1 MINKGSEIL
10 TLTINKYYHWRK
22 RDNKQTTKYNRDLLN
37 IVRLIIRF
45 QIDLYMIVPI
55 KIPNKRQTD
64 EKLFGDPRDR
74 HRRRLDEIK
83 NTEILKNKMRVHT
96 VSIGYHCGDDQV
108 WKHISG
114 GKLTLIWRL
123 NEGRST
129 YIFSTTLQRGY

>member
-55 KIPNKRQTD
+55 KIPNKR
-64 EKLFGDPRDR
+64 
-74 HRRRLDEIK
+74 
-83 NTEILKNKMRVHT
+83 
-96 VSIGYHCGDDQV
+96 
-108 WKHISG
+108 
-114 GKLTLIWRL
+114 
-123 NEGRST
+123 
-129 YIFSTTLQRGY
+129 